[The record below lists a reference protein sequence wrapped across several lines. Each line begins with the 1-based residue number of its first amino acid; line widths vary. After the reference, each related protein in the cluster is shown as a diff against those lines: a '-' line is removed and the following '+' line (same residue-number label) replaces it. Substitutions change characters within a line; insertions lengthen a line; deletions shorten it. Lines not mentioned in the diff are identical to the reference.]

1 MSATQTPPM
10 EAPRDAQ
17 VTPMNRDAGGER
29 PNIVTTMVR
38 LRWSLMFA
46 AMRKSPWQVVGYV
59 LALLM
64 ALGIVVGAGL
74 AAFALTGGA
83 VEWNEAAFAVLR
95 VVMVN
100 AGTVGIIFA
109 ALIQLLLIG
118 ESSTM
123 SAQKFSLFGIG
134 DRTLTAGLYLSA
146 FTGLPATCAF
156 LSLLCASRLYVGYGT
171 GAVLGGVLSAALTV
185 MVAMCFSKAA
195 LSLASQLTRT
205 ERGKN
210 TLYIL
215 VTLLVVV
222 AAQLPNIY
230 VNTHTEEDFSA
241 IDVNGLVRLT
251 DVVGWLPFGWSLG
264 LPFDAARGNAA
275 ACIARV
281 ALALVFC
288 ALCFAALVWC
298 IRRER
303 LQGEPQ
309 SNVRRERSIGAF
321 NWMPDSASGAI
332 SARLFISL
340 KRDPRQAMQYVLPVL
355 FIVIF
360 ALQSHGE
367 SMVVWQ
373 CFLWMGLMM
382 LIGESNGIAYD
393 GRAYAMEQIAGV
405 PGRVDRWGRTRV
417 YLAYLAIFYV
427 LCALLTY
434 ALTGDWRTPA
444 GVMRGITCTVVGFG
458 VVLIS
463 LGSAEF
469 FSTFLMYPVPSI
481 RKPFSSPQG
490 RAMAQGLFPFA
501 FMLATCVMALPTGI
515 VAIVLAATGH
525 WGMNWVLMP
534 VSLANGV
541 LFLWLGV
548 WLGGKIL
555 DARGLK
561 VLATLDNFAS
571 LQQ

>member
-288 ALCFAALVWC
+288 
-298 IRRER
+298 
-303 LQGEPQ
+303 
-309 SNVRRERSIGAF
+309 GAF
-321 NWMPDSASGAI
+321 VAND
-332 SARLFISL
+332 
-340 KRDPRQAMQYVLPVL
+340 Y
-355 FIVIF
+355 
-360 ALQSHGE
+360 
-367 SMVVWQ
+367 
-373 CFLWMGLMM
+373 
-382 LIGESNGIAYD
+382 
-393 GRAYAMEQIAGV
+393 RAN
-405 PGRVDRWGRTRV
+405 RR
-417 YLAYLAIFYV
+417 
-427 LCALLTY
+427 
-434 ALTGDWRTPA
+434 
-444 GVMRGITCTVVGFG
+444 
-458 VVLIS
+458 
-463 LGSAEF
+463 
-469 FSTFLMYPVPSI
+469 
-481 RKPFSSPQG
+481 
-490 RAMAQGLFPFA
+490 
-501 FMLATCVMALPTGI
+501 ATCVGNVRSVRSTGCRI
-515 VAIVLAATGH
+515 RQAGRFPRACSSRSSAT
-525 WGMNWVLMP
+525 P
-534 VSLANGV
+534 
-541 LFLWLGV
+541 
-548 WLGGKIL
+548 
-555 DARGLK
+555 ARPC
-561 VLATLDNFAS
+561 S
-571 LQQ
+571 MCCPCCS

>member
-1 MSATQTPPM
+1 
-10 EAPRDAQ
+10 
-17 VTPMNRDAGGER
+17 
-29 PNIVTTMVR
+29 MVR

-46 AMRKSPWQVVGYV
+46 AMRKAWQVVGYV

-64 ALGIVVGAGL
+64 ALGIVVGAGI
-74 AAFALTGGA
+74 AAFVLTGGA
-83 VEWNEAAFAVLR
+83 IEWNDETFDVLR
-95 VVMVN
+95 AVMVN

-123 SAQKFSLFGIG
+123 SAQKFSLFGIE

-171 GAVLGGVLSAALTV
+171 GAVLGGVLSAVLTV

-251 DVVGWLPFGWSLG
+251 DVVGWLPFGWSLE
-264 LPFDAARGNAA
+264 LPFDAAGGNAA
-275 ACIARV
+275 AFIARV
-281 ALALVFC
+281 ALVLVFC
-288 ALCFAALVWC
+288 ALCFAASVWC

-309 SNVRRERSIGAF
+309 SSVRKERSIGAF

-340 KRDPRQAMQYVLPVL
+340 RRDPRQAMQYVLPVL

-367 SMVVWQ
+367 SMMVWQ

-405 PGRVDRWGRTRV
+405 LPAGWTVGGAPV
-417 YLAYLAIFYV
+417 SIAYLAIFYV

-458 VVLIS
+458 VALIS

-490 RAMAQGLFPFA
+490 RAMAQDSFPRLHARHLCDGTAHGHCGHCARSHRSLGHELGAHAGLA
-501 FMLATCVMALPTGI
+501 CQRRALP
-515 VAIVLAATGH
+515 V
-525 WGMNWVLMP
+525 
-534 VSLANGV
+534 
-541 LFLWLGV
+541 
-548 WLGGKIL
+548 
-555 DARGLK
+555 ARGM
-561 VLATLDNFAS
+561 AWR
-571 LQQ
+571 

>member
-1 MSATQTPPM
+1 
-10 EAPRDAQ
+10 
-17 VTPMNRDAGGER
+17 
-29 PNIVTTMVR
+29 
-38 LRWSLMFA
+38 
-46 AMRKSPWQVVGYV
+46 
-59 LALLM
+59 M

-251 DVVGWLPFGWSLG
+251 DVVGWLPFGGVWGCRSTPPVAMPPRAL
-264 LPFDAARGNAA
+264 RGWRSPS
-275 ACIARV
+275 CSV
-281 ALALVFC
+281 PC
-288 ALCFAALVWC
+288 ASPHRC
-298 IRRER
+298 
-303 LQGEPQ
+303 
-309 SNVRRERSIGAF
+309 GAF
-321 NWMPDSASGAI
+321 VAND
-332 SARLFISL
+332 
-340 KRDPRQAMQYVLPVL
+340 Y
-355 FIVIF
+355 
-360 ALQSHGE
+360 
-367 SMVVWQ
+367 
-373 CFLWMGLMM
+373 
-382 LIGESNGIAYD
+382 
-393 GRAYAMEQIAGV
+393 RAN
-405 PGRVDRWGRTRV
+405 RR
-417 YLAYLAIFYV
+417 
-427 LCALLTY
+427 
-434 ALTGDWRTPA
+434 
-444 GVMRGITCTVVGFG
+444 
-458 VVLIS
+458 
-463 LGSAEF
+463 
-469 FSTFLMYPVPSI
+469 
-481 RKPFSSPQG
+481 
-490 RAMAQGLFPFA
+490 
-501 FMLATCVMALPTGI
+501 ATCVGNVRSVRSTGCRI
-515 VAIVLAATGH
+515 RQAGRFPRACSSRSSAT
-525 WGMNWVLMP
+525 P
-534 VSLANGV
+534 
-541 LFLWLGV
+541 
-548 WLGGKIL
+548 
-555 DARGLK
+555 ARPC
-561 VLATLDNFAS
+561 S
-571 LQQ
+571 MCCPCCS

>member
-10 EAPRDAQ
+10 
-17 VTPMNRDAGGER
+17 GER
-29 PNIVTTMVR
+29 KNMPQVQANGDSAGKRPNVIATMVR

-46 AMRKSPWQVVGYV
+46 AMRKSPWQIVGYV
-59 LALLM
+59 LALVM
-64 ALGIVVGAGL
+64 ALGIVAGAGVT
-74 AAFALTGGA
+74 AFMLTGGA
-83 VEWNEAAFAVLR
+83 IEWNDETFDVLR

-100 AGTVGIIFA
+100 TGTVGVIFA

-123 SAQKFSLFGIG
+123 SAQKFSLFGIE

-156 LSLLCASRLYVGYGT
+156 LSLLFASRLYVGYGT
-171 GAVLGGVLSAALTV
+171 GAVLGGVLSAILAV

-251 DVVGWLPFGWSLG
+251 DVVGWLPFGWSLE
-264 LPFDAARGNAA
+264 LPFDAARGNVAA
-275 ACIARV
+275 FIARV
-281 ALALVFC
+281 ALVLVFC
-288 ALCFAALVWC
+288 ALCFAASVWC

-309 SNVRRERSIGAF
+309 SNVRKERSIGAF

-405 PGRVDRWGRTRV
+405 SGRVDRWG
-417 YLAYLAIFYV
+417 A
-427 LCALLTY
+427 
-434 ALTGDWRTPA
+434 
-444 GVMRGITCTVVGFG
+444 
-458 VVLIS
+458 
-463 LGSAEF
+463 
-469 FSTFLMYPVPSI
+469 
-481 RKPFSSPQG
+481 
-490 RAMAQGLFPFA
+490 
-501 FMLATCVMALPTGI
+501 
-515 VAIVLAATGH
+515 
-525 WGMNWVLMP
+525 P
-534 VSLANGV
+534 VST
-541 LFLWLGV
+541 WPT
-548 WLGGKIL
+548 WRSSMCC
-555 DARGLK
+555 ARCSPTRLPAIGALRP
-561 VLATLDNFAS
+561 VSCVASPARWSASAWRSSRWATPSSSRRSSCTRCRRSGSHSHRRKAAPWPRDSFPS
-571 LQQ
+571 PSCSPPV